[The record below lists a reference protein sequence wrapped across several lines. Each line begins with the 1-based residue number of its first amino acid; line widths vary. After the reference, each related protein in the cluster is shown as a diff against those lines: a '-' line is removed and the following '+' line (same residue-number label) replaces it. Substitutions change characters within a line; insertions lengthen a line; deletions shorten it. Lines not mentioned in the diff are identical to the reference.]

1 VLVPGSAVAGCE
13 VSWDSGDA
21 GRGHTQPAHLGGCN
35 IGSGYHQYP
44 YTIII
49 HINAQLYFICL

>member
-1 VLVPGSAVAGCE
+1 MLVPGSAVAGCE

-44 YTIII
+44 YTITI
-49 HINAQLYFICL
+49 HLNVKL